1 MKKLFLYLFLS
12 LMLSMNAHAEV
23 KSTYM
28 LDKCKTAM
36 SGKAMTDEVF
46 RDALTCKMYFSGAWE
61 GALIKHTQYVVKMES
76 MNIDVENGK
85 FVMLAG
91 CLPGKTTLDQLIN
104 IFINYMDRNP
114 EQLDN
119 MLMLNISDALEE
131 IFPCKNK

>member
-1 MKKLFLYLFLS
+1 MALGPK
-12 LMLSMNAHAEV
+12 AHALNSDG
-23 KSTYM
+23 KSI
-28 LDKCKTAM
+28 
-36 SGKAMTDEVF
+36 E
-46 RDALTCKMYFSGAWE
+46 
-61 GALIKHTQYVVKMES
+61 H
-76 MNIDVENGK
+76 VENGK